1 LRLPQTSR
9 IIDERLESFEDYM
22 LRKLRLAERLFLEE
36 KVIPSRNQLIR
47 RAVIENYT
55 TKNSKLIQIEIA
67 LILKKLEQSDSES

>member
-55 TKNSKLIQIEIA
+55 TKNSKQIQIEIA
-67 LILKKLEQSDSES
+67 LILKKLEQSNSQS